1 LLSQIVIVSIV
12 EGRQNQMKKI
22 AILGSTG
29 SIGTQTLSVIAENRD
44 NFIVTALCCGSR
56 VDEMSNQIQ
65 NFKPKLAVTALQ
77 SDAIQLKKQFP
88 WLETGWGAE
97 GLIQAATWDCD
108 MVVNGLMGIKG
119 LMPTYE
125 AVLAGKDIAFA
136 NKETLV
142 AGGEPVMQAVKEK
155 GVQFLPVDSE
165 HSAIFQCLQGNDP
178 AFIKRIILTASGGPF
193 RGYTWEQ
200 MGSVTREQA
209 LNHPKWTM
217 GPKITI
223 DSATMMNKGLEVLEA
238 KWLFNIPV
246 EQIDILIHPQSIVHS
261 LVEFT
266 DTSVLAQL
274 GLPDMKLPISYALHY
289 PDRVTNTLTPLDLT
303 GMSLTFEKP
312 DLNIF
317 PAIRLAY
324 EAAAAGGT
332 YPAVMN
338 GANEVLVD
346 LFLQGKLEFHRIA
359 EIIQEILDHYDDQYP
374 MTVEGILASDDDI
387 RNQISRQY
395 GETVK

>member
-1 LLSQIVIVSIV
+1 
-12 EGRQNQMKKI
+12 MKKI

-44 NFIVTALCCGSR
+44 DYIVTALCCGSR
-56 VDEMSNQIQ
+56 VDEMRDQIQ
-65 NFKPKLAVTALQ
+65 RFKPKLAVTAAE
-77 SDAIQLKKQFP
+77 SDARHIKDWFP
-88 WLETGWGAE
+88 WLETGWGEE
-97 GLIQAATWDCD
+97 GLIQAATCECD

-119 LMPTYE
+119 LLPTYE

-155 GVQFLPVDSE
+155 GVRFLPVDSE

-178 AFIKRIILTASGGPF
+178 AEIKRVILTASGGPF
-193 RGYTWEQ
+193 RGYTSEQ
-200 MGSVTREQA
+200 LMSVTIEQA

-223 DSATMMNKGLEVLEA
+223 DSATMMNKGLEVIEA
-238 KWLFNIPV
+238 KWLFNLPSS
-246 EQIDILIHPQSIVHS
+246 QIDILIHPQSVIHS
-261 LVEFT
+261 MVEFA

-274 GLPDMKLPISYALHY
+274 GLPDMKLPIAYALGY
-289 PDRVTNTLTPLDLT
+289 PDRKPNSLEPLDLA

-312 DLNIF
+312 DLKAF

-324 EAAAAGGT
+324 EAASAGGT
-332 YPAVMN
+332 YPAVLN

-346 LFLQGKLEFHRIA
+346 LFLNGKIQFYRIA
-359 EIIQEILDHYDDQYP
+359 EIIEEILDQYDDRYP
-374 MTVEGILASDDDI
+374 MTIQGILSADQEI
-387 RNQISRQY
+387 RNQILRQY
-395 GETVK
+395 GENIK

>member
-1 LLSQIVIVSIV
+1 
-12 EGRQNQMKKI
+12 MKKI

-29 SIGTQTLSVIAENRD
+29 SIGTQTLSVIAENPD
-44 NFIVTALCCGSR
+44 NFIVTALCCGCR
-56 VDEMSNQIQ
+56 VDQMSNQIE
-65 NFKPKLAVTALQ
+65 NFRPKLAVTASQ
-77 SDAIQLKKQFP
+77 SDALTLKHRFP
-88 WLETGWGAE
+88 WLETSWGEE
-97 GLIQAATWDCD
+97 GLIQAATSDCD

-142 AGGEPVMQAVKEK
+142 AGGEPVMRAVKEK
-155 GVQFLPVDSE
+155 NVRFLPVDSE
-165 HSAIFQCLQGNDP
+165 HSAIFQCLQGNKTSE
-178 AFIKRIILTASGGPF
+178 IKRIILTASGGPF
-193 RGYTWEQ
+193 RGYTREQ
-200 MGSVTREQA
+200 LNSVTREQA

-223 DSATMMNKGLEVLEA
+223 DSATMMNKGLEVIEA
-238 KWLFNIPV
+238 KWLFDLPAG
-246 EQIDILIHPQSIVHS
+246 QIDILVHPQSIVHS

-289 PDRVTNTLTPLDLT
+289 PDRTPNSLTPLDLT
-303 GMSLTFEKP
+303 NLSLTFEKP
-312 DLNIF
+312 DLKAF
-317 PAIRLAY
+317 SAIRLAY

-332 YPAVMN
+332 YPAIMN

-359 EIIQEILDHYDDQYP
+359 EIIEEILDQYVDGYP
-374 MTVEGILASDDDI
+374 MTVQGVLSADEEI
-387 RNQISRQY
+387 RNQIYRQY
-395 GETVK
+395 GR

>member
-1 LLSQIVIVSIV
+1 
-12 EGRQNQMKKI
+12 MKKI

-29 SIGTQTLSVIAENRD
+29 SIGTQTLAVIAEDRD

-56 VDEMSNQIQ
+56 VDEMSEQIER
-65 NFKPKLAVTALQ
+65 FRPKLAVTASQ
-77 SDAIQLKKQFP
+77 KDALQLKNRFP
-88 WLETGWGAE
+88 WLETSWGEE
-97 GLIQAATWDCD
+97 GLRQAATSECD

-119 LMPTYE
+119 LLPTYE

-142 AGGEPVMQAVKEK
+142 AGGALVMEAVKEK
-155 GVQFLPVDSE
+155 AVRFLPVDSE
-165 HSAIFQCLQGNDP
+165 HSAIFQCLQGNDH
-178 AFIKRIILTASGGPF
+178 AAIKKIILTASGGPF
-193 RGYTWEQ
+193 RGYTREQ
-200 MGSVTREQA
+200 MSSVTREQA

-223 DSATMMNKGLEVLEA
+223 DSATMMNKGLEVMEA
-238 KWLFNIPV
+238 KWLFDLPV

-261 LVEFT
+261 LVEFS

-289 PDRVTNTLTPLDLT
+289 PERAANSLTPLDLA

-312 DLNIF
+312 DLKAF

-332 YPAVMN
+332 YPAVLN

-346 LFLQGKLEFHRIA
+346 LFLQKKLEFNKIT
-359 EIIQEILDHYDDQYP
+359 EIIDDILNQYDDRYP
-374 MTVEGILASDDDI
+374 MTIQGILASDEEI
-387 RNQISRQY
+387 RNQITGQY
-395 GETVK
+395 RR

>member
-1 LLSQIVIVSIV
+1 
-12 EGRQNQMKKI
+12 MKKI

-29 SIGTQTLSVIAENRD
+29 SIGTQTLSVIAENPD
-44 NFIVTALCCGSR
+44 DFIVTALCCGRR
-56 VDEMSNQIQ
+56 VEELSKQIET
-65 NFKPKLAVTALQ
+65 FRPTLAVTAAQ
-77 SDAIQLKKQFP
+77 SDARLLKDRFP
-88 WLETGWGAE
+88 WLETGWGE
-97 GLIQAATWDCD
+97 QGLIQAATSDCD

-119 LMPTYE
+119 LLPTYE
-125 AVLAGKDIAFA
+125 AVMAGKDIAFA

-142 AGGEPVMQAVKEK
+142 AGGEPVMQAVKQQ
-155 GVQFLPVDSE
+155 GVRFLPVDSE

-178 AFIKRIILTASGGPF
+178 NAIKRIILTASGGPF
-193 RGYTWEQ
+193 RGFTREQ
-200 MGSVTREQA
+200 MRSVTREQA

-223 DSATMMNKGLEVLEA
+223 DSATMMNKGLEVIEA
-238 KWLFNIPV
+238 KWLFNVPV
-246 EQIDILIHPQSIVHS
+246 GQIDILTHPQSIVHS

-274 GLPDMKLPISYALHY
+274 GLPDMKLPISYALYY
-289 PDRVTNTLTPLDLT
+289 PDRTPNSLTPLDLA

-312 DLNIF
+312 DLEAF

-338 GANEVLVD
+338 GANEALVD
-346 LFLQGKLEFHRIA
+346 LFLQGKLQFHRIA
-359 EIIQEILDHYDDQYP
+359 EIIEEILDQYDDCYP
-374 MTVEGILASDDDI
+374 MTIQGILASDEEI
-387 RNQISRQY
+387 RNQIARQY
-395 GETVK
+395 GETIK

>member
-1 LLSQIVIVSIV
+1 
-12 EGRQNQMKKI
+12 MKKI

-44 NFIVTALCCGSR
+44 EFIVTALCCGSR
-56 VDEMSNQIQ
+56 VEEMSKQIEI
-65 NFKPKLAVTALQ
+65 FRPTLAVTQLQ
-77 SDAIQLKKQFP
+77 SDALMLKHRFP
-88 WLETGWGAE
+88 WLETNWGE
-97 GLIQAATWDCD
+97 DGLTQAATWDCD

-119 LMPTYE
+119 LLPTYE
-125 AVLAGKDIAFA
+125 AVLLGKDIAFA

-155 GVQFLPVDSE
+155 GVRFLPVDSE

-178 AFIKRIILTASGGPF
+178 GEIKRIILTASGGPF
-193 RGYTWEQ
+193 RGYSPEQ
-200 MGSVTREQA
+200 MKSVTKEQA

-223 DSATMMNKGLEVLEA
+223 DSATMMNKGLEVIEA
-238 KWLFNIPV
+238 KWLFNLPAS
-246 EQIDILIHPQSIVHS
+246 QIDILIHPQSIVHS

-266 DTSVLAQL
+266 DTSVLAQM

-289 PDRVTNTLTPLDLT
+289 PKRTANSLKPLDLS
-303 GMSLTFEKP
+303 GMSLTFETP
-312 DLNIF
+312 DLKAF

-332 YPAVMN
+332 YPAVLN
-338 GANEVLVD
+338 GANEALVD
-346 LFLQGKLEFHRIA
+346 LFLQGKLAFHRIA
-359 EIIQEILDHYDDQYP
+359 EIIEEILDQYDDRYP
-374 MTVEGILASDDDI
+374 MTVQGILASDEEI
-387 RNQISRQY
+387 RNQIARQY
-395 GETVK
+395 GEIN

>member
-1 LLSQIVIVSIV
+1 
-12 EGRQNQMKKI
+12 MKKI

-29 SIGTQTLSVIAENRD
+29 SIGTQTLSVIEENRD
-44 NFIVTALCCGSR
+44 DYIVTALCCGSR
-56 VDEMSNQIQ
+56 VDEMRDQIRR
-65 NFKPKLAVTALQ
+65 FKPKLAVTAAE
-77 SDAIQLKKQFP
+77 SDARSIKESFP
-88 WLETGWGAE
+88 WLETGWGEE

-119 LMPTYE
+119 LLPTYE

-142 AGGEPVMQAVKEK
+142 AGGEPVMQAVKAK
-155 GVQFLPVDSE
+155 GVRFLPVDSE
-165 HSAIFQCLQGNDP
+165 HSAIFQCLQGNNP
-178 AFIKRIILTASGGPF
+178 AAIKRVILTASGGPF
-193 RGYTWEQ
+193 RGLTKEQ
-200 MGSVTREQA
+200 LMSVTIEEA

-223 DSATMMNKGLEVLEA
+223 DSATMMNKGLEVIEA
-238 KWLFNIPV
+238 KWLFNLPAS
-246 EQIDILIHPQSIVHS
+246 QIDILIHPQSIIHS
-261 LVEFT
+261 MVEFA

-274 GLPDMKLPISYALHY
+274 GLPDMKLPIAYALSY
-289 PDRVTNTLTPLDLT
+289 PDRKPNSLEPLDLA

-312 DLNIF
+312 DLKTF

-332 YPAVMN
+332 YPAVLN

-346 LFLQGKLEFHRIA
+346 LFLKGKIKFHRIA
-359 EIIQEILDHYDDQYP
+359 EIIEEILDRYDDSYP
-374 MTVEGILASDDDI
+374 MTIQGVLAADQEI
-387 RNQISRQY
+387 RNQIMRQY
-395 GETVK
+395 GEKTK

>member
-1 LLSQIVIVSIV
+1 
-12 EGRQNQMKKI
+12 MKKI

-65 NFKPKLAVTALQ
+65 RFRPKLAVTASQ
-77 SDAIQLKKQFP
+77 GDAVQLKHQFP
-88 WLETGWGAE
+88 WLETSWGEE
-97 GLIQAATWDCD
+97 GLIQAATSECD

-119 LMPTYE
+119 LKPTYE

-142 AGGEPVMQAVKEK
+142 AGGEPVMRAVKEK
-155 GVQFLPVDSE
+155 NVRFLPVDSE
-165 HSAIFQCLQGNDP
+165 HSAIFQCLQGNEP
-178 AFIKRIILTASGGPF
+178 ASIKRIILTASGGPF
-193 RGYTWEQ
+193 RGYTREQ

-209 LNHPKWTM
+209 LNHPKWNM

-223 DSATMMNKGLEVLEA
+223 DSATMMNKGLEVIEA
-238 KWLFNIPV
+238 KWLFDLPAG
-246 EQIDILIHPQSIVHS
+246 QIDILIHPQSIVHS
-261 LVEFT
+261 LVEFA

-289 PDRVTNTLTPLDLT
+289 PDRATNSLTPLDLA
-303 GMSLTFEKP
+303 GMSLTFETP
-312 DLNIF
+312 DLNAF

-346 LFLQGKLEFHRIA
+346 LFLKGKLEFHRIA
-359 EIIQEILDHYDDQYP
+359 EIIEEILAQYDDQYP
-374 MTVEGILASDDDI
+374 MTVEGILASDEEI
-387 RNQISRQY
+387 RNQISKQY
-395 GETVK
+395 GEIAK

>member
-1 LLSQIVIVSIV
+1 
-12 EGRQNQMKKI
+12 MKKI

-56 VDEMSNQIQ
+56 VDEISNQIQ
-65 NFKPKLAVTALQ
+65 NFRPKLAVTALQ

-88 WLETGWGAE
+88 WLETGWGEE
-97 GLIQAATWDCD
+97 GLIQAATSDCD

-155 GVQFLPVDSE
+155 GVRFLPVDSE

-178 AFIKRIILTASGGPF
+178 TAIKRIILTASGGPF
-193 RGYTWEQ
+193 RGYTREQ

-223 DSATMMNKGLEVLEA
+223 DSATMMNKGLEVIEA
-238 KWLFNIPV
+238 KWLFHIPV
-246 EQIDILIHPQSIVHS
+246 GQIDILIHPQSIVHS

-289 PDRVTNTLTPLDLT
+289 PDRVANTLTPLDLA

-312 DLNIF
+312 DLNAF

-346 LFLQGKLEFHRIA
+346 LFLQGKLEFQRIA
-359 EIIQEILDHYDDQYP
+359 EIIEEILDHYDDQYP
-374 MTVEGILASDDDI
+374 MTVEGILASDDEI